1 MFGGRGRNLSAMR
14 QRMADLM
21 RGEGLPYSER
31 THTYNSRLAQELGKW
46 ADSLP
51 GFDAIHDALF
61 AAYFVEGRNISDVE
75 ELIRLAVS
83 VGLPA
88 DEAQRVLTERCFR
101 NEIDRDWQ
109 RSTQSG
115 VTGVPTFDAG
125 GHRVVGAQPY
135 EVLEQLVTAAGARP
149 AAASPSTPS

>member
-1 MFGGRGRNLSAMR
+1 MFGGRGRNLSAMH

-21 RGEGLPYSER
+21 RAEGLPYSER

-46 ADSLP
+46 ADSQH

-75 ELIRLAVS
+75 ELVRLAAS
-83 VGLPA
+83 IGLPA
-88 DEAQRVLTERCFR
+88 DEARSVLTERRFR
-101 NEIDRDWQ
+101 NEVDQDWQ

-125 GHRVVGAQPY
+125 GRRVVGAQPY
-135 EVLEQLVTAAGARP
+135 EVLEQLVKAAGGRP
-149 AAASPSTPS
+149 AGASSSTVS